1 MSKAKVTTLHN
12 LARAAGMSFK
22 AVQKA
27 FAVPGA
33 PARTRP
39 DGELIEWLQAS
50 VPGAVKLPADLA
62 DRMIMIKFETAQ
74 ERAKQTREAAEKL
87 RLHNLERKGLLMER
101 AAVRAQG
108 AGIAILLSSVLSG
121 WAKDLPAELVGKSE
135 LEITRTIQGKVDRLI
150 STIREKLSKSE

>member
-22 AVQKA
+22 SVQKA

-33 PARTRP
+33 PARNRP

-101 AAVRAQG
+101 AEVRAQG
-108 AGIAILLSSVLSG
+108 ASIGMILSATLSG
-121 WAKDLPAELVGKSE
+121 WLKDLPAELVGKSE
-135 LEITRTIQGKVDRLI
+135 LEITRSLQGKVDALI
-150 STIREKLSKSE
+150 LQIRTKLK